1 MTKINKI
8 FSFYNVQSHK
18 QQAAVKDLLEN
29 HLPFKYAETVV
40 VRLKEKN
47 IEVTNGMVRNV
58 KSGFNKNIAVF
69 NEIIQLASET
79 KALSQ
84 NIKKTLVKV

>member
-18 QQAAVKDLLEN
+18 EREAVTDLLEN

-40 VRLKEKN
+40 VRLKSKG
-47 IEVTNGMVRNV
+47 IEVSNGMVRNV
-58 KSGFNKNIAVF
+58 KSGINKNIAVF
-69 NEIIQLASET
+69 NEIITLAKET
-79 KALSQ
+79 KALSKQ
-84 NIKKTLVKV
+84 MKKNLIDA